1 MTNVKRASRLAKARS
16 MESTSSSQPPEELR
30 NLPSEAIGDDEL
42 QRPQPAD
49 EPMSGGDSSDSKNDD
64 LYAMLRD
71 TIERLE
77 ADRTAR
83 GDLKI
88 LSRTLRELRY
98 AFKVFRPYRRRRKV
112 TIFGSART
120 APEHPDYIAAESL
133 AREMAKHGWMVITGA
148 GDGIM
153 AAGHKGA
160 GREASMGLNIML
172 PFEQQS
178 NEFIEGDPKLVT
190 LKYFF
195 TRKLMFVKECSAFVC
210 APGGFGTLDETL
222 ETLTLMQTGKQTL
235 MPLVLLDRPGGS
247 YWKDLAKFFDRHLLH
262 ERLISPDDVA
272 LYRVTDSVEE
282 AVEEV
287 LGFYRNYHSSRYIRN
302 RLVFRL
308 HKPISPERLELLN
321 HKFFDILVDGKF
333 EQSGPLEEESGEDE
347 LANMP
352 RLSFHFDRRQLG
364 RLRMLINYVNQ

>member
-1 MTNVKRASRLAKARS
+1 MD
-16 MESTSSSQPPEELR
+16 SSSPRRPSEDLSK
-30 NLPSEAIGDDEL
+30 LPLEAIGDDEL

-49 EPMSGGDSSDSKNDD
+49 EPISGGDSLDSKNDD

-120 APEHPDYIAAESL
+120 APEHPDYIAAEAL
-133 AREMAKHGWMVITGA
+133 GREMARHGWMVITGA

-172 PFEQQS
+172 PFEQRS

-195 TRKLMFVKECSAFVC
+195 TRKLMFVKECSAIVC
-210 APGGFGTLDETL
+210 APGGFGTLDEML
-222 ETLTLMQTGKQTL
+222 ETLTLMQTGKQTM
-235 MPLVLLDRPGGS
+235 MPMVLLDRPGGS
-247 YWKDLAKFFDRHLLH
+247 YWKDLGKFIDRHLLH
-262 ERLISPDDVA
+262 ERLISPDDVQ
-272 LYRVTDSVEE
+272 LYRITDSVEE
-282 AVEEV
+282 AVDEV

-302 RLVFRL
+302 NLVFRL
-308 HKPISPERLELLN
+308 HRPLSPESLEELN

-333 EQSGPLEEESGEDE
+333 EQTGPLDEEVGEDE
-347 LANMP
+347 LAGMP
-352 RLSFHFDRRQLG
+352 RLCFHFDRRQLG
-364 RLRMLINYVNQ
+364 RLRMLINYVNAASP

>member
-1 MTNVKRASRLAKARS
+1 
-16 MESTSSSQPPEELR
+16 MEPVPPSPDDFLD
-30 NLPSEAIGDDEL
+30 LPIEAIGDDEL

-49 EPMSGGDSSDSKNDD
+49 DPVSIGDSSESKNDD
-64 LYAMLRD
+64 IYAAMRETL
-71 TIERLE
+71 ERLE

-120 APEHPDYIAAESL
+120 ASDHPDYLAAEAL
-133 AREMAKHGWMVITGA
+133 AREMARHGWMVITGA
-148 GDGIM
+148 GNGIM
-153 AAGHKGA
+153 EAGHKGA

-195 TRKLMFVKECSAFVC
+195 TRKLMFVKECSAVVC

-222 ETLTLMQTGKQTL
+222 ETMTLMQTGKQTM

-247 YWKDLAKFFDRHLLH
+247 YWRDLGLFFDRHMLC
-262 ERLISPDDVA
+262 ERLISPEDVR
-272 LYRVTDSVEE
+272 LYRITDSVEE

-287 LGFYRNYHSSRYIRN
+287 LRFYRNYHSSRYVRN
-302 RLVFRL
+302 RLVFRMKEPL
-308 HKPISPERLELLN
+308 SEARLDQVN
-321 HKFFDILVDGKF
+321 HQFADILVDGKF
-333 EQSGPLEEESGEDE
+333 EQTGPLEEEFGEQE
-347 LANMP
+347 LVDLP

-364 RLRMLINYVNQ
+364 KLRMLIDFVNE